1 MSIHQDR
8 PFNTRYVIWNT
19 VNAYGEDMRST
30 HRTAKCSYWYIN
42 RMHGIDEVG
51 PTPNYA
57 ARQDLVDRGRCGPS
71 RANDPALQGIKLWE
85 MMDQVAKIYRPT
97 EATLAHC
104 VASLPIHET
113 AATWREIVEG
123 FCDDHLSTQGM
134 ITDWAIH
141 AQSESEGKR
150 EILPH
155 VHMLIT
161 TRVYDRTHAD
171 FGRRRQNWLR
181 TSNACKSLADKWYPL
196 VDLYPGAM
204 GVPLRKL
211 AA

>member
-113 AATWREIVEG
+113 AATWRE
-123 FCDDHLSTQGM
+123 
-134 ITDWAIH
+134 
-141 AQSESEGKR
+141 
-150 EILPH
+150 
-155 VHMLIT
+155 
-161 TRVYDRTHAD
+161 THAD

-181 TSNACKSLADKWYPL
+181 TPNACKSLADKWYPL